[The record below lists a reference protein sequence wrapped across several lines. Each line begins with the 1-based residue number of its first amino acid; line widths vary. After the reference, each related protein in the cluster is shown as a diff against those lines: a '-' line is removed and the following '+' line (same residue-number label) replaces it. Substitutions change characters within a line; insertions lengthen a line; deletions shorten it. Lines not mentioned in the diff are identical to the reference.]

1 MEGDKKENWERSL
14 VEKLASSSLEE
25 SRKARRWSI
34 GFRFFFAAYLLVVLL
49 LFLGGSWGEK
59 ALSTKYTALVELDG
73 VIEAGGE
80 VTADAIISGLRG
92 AFEDKAAAGVILRAN
107 SPGGSPVQSAYI
119 YDEILRLRL
128 KYPEKPF
135 YVVISD
141 VCASGCYYVA
151 AAANKIYANPSSL
164 VGSIGV
170 LMDGFGFVGS
180 MQKLGVERR
189 LLTAG
194 ENKGMLDPFS
204 PVDPK
209 AQRHAQKMLNEV
221 HQEFIDAVKKG
232 RGDAIKQNREIF
244 SGLFWSGVKAK
255 ELGLVDEFGSA
266 GFVAREVIGAEEIV
280 DFSVQESLLQRL
292 AGRVGMAMGRS
303 FSSELNLRGSAL
315 R

>member
-1 MEGDKKENWERSL
+1 METGKKENWEREL
-14 VEKLASSSLEE
+14 LEKLAFTSVDE
-25 SRKARRWSI
+25 SRKARRWGI
-34 GFRFFFAAYLLVVLL
+34 GFRIFIAAYLLLLLL

-59 ALSTKYTALVELDG
+59 ALASKYTALVELDG

-92 AFEDKAAAGVILRAN
+92 AFEDNAAVGVILRSN

-119 YDEILRLRL
+119 YDEILRLRA
-128 KYPEKPF
+128 KYPDKPV
-135 YVVISD
+135 YAVIGD
-141 VCASGCYYVA
+141 ICASGCYYVV

-170 LMDGFGFVGS
+170 LMDGFGFVDS
-180 MQKLGVERR
+180 MKKLGVERR

-194 ENKGMLDPFS
+194 ENKAMLDPFS
-204 PVDPK
+204 PVDPQ

-221 HQEFIDAVKKG
+221 HEQFIEAVKKG
-232 RGDAIKQNREIF
+232 RGDALKKNREIF

-292 AGRVGMAMGRS
+292 AGQVGVAMGRS
-303 FSSELNLRGSAL
+303 LSTELKLRGPTVH
-315 R
+315 